1 MASLTVSFV
10 LRGIAGRVRV
20 DVSSNDHPA
29 RRGCALLDRRRRD
42 RRAEPPEREGVQVC
56 GGGGGH
62 RAVDRAGP
70 GDADPGRPQPLLRGA
85 GQGVG
90 CTTRTARRG
99 RSTLSW
105 PTPPATPA
113 WAAAADG
120 TASTSPAAPDVE
132 LTTHGVPDA
141 GPAATREQTPAA
153 ASVCCDTGTAQS
165 CCDASAKSSC
175 CEDTTSGLPTS
186 CGCS

>member
-1 MASLTVSFV
+1 VHDPDGASWEVYTVLADAPSDTS
-10 LRGIAGRVRV
+10 LGG
-20 DVSSNDHPA
+20 SS
-29 RRGCALLDRRRRD
+29 RRHRLHQPRR
-42 RRAEPPEREGVQVC
+42 
-56 GGGGGH
+56 
-62 RAVDRAGP
+62 
-70 GDADPGRPQPLLRGA
+70 
-85 GQGVG
+85 
-90 CTTRTARRG
+90 
-99 RSTLSW
+99 
-105 PTPPATPA
+105 
-113 WAAAADG
+113 
-120 TASTSPAAPDVE
+120 APDVE